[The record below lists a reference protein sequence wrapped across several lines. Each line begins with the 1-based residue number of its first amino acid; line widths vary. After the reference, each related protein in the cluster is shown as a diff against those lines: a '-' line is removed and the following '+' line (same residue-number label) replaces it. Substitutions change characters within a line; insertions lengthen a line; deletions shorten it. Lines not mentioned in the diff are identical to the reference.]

1 MPNKQ
6 KQTTETMVGS
16 KIIEK
21 SRQLTDKTLSKI
33 NQLSMRSS
41 PQFYELW
48 YRYFDNDPELVR
60 AIENHEGEIDEST
73 CQKIYNRYLSTN
85 VHDNAILKVNNQVQS
100 SIADLAHTLGSAKLA
115 TSEYG
120 KSLNDL
126 TGKLPKDM
134 DIKELGNLVSGMLRD
149 TKKMVKKNQELE
161 TQLDNSSKRVREL
174 KEYLESAKK
183 EATTDGLTG
192 ISNRRAF
199 DKQITADIE
208 EAEIGKTPL
217 VLLMIDIDFFKQF
230 NDTYGHQ
237 IGDQVLRLVARTL
250 VGNIKGRDTVARYGG
265 EEFAILLPSTPIKAG
280 CHVAEMLR
288 QGVENKELIDRSRDK
303 NLGAITISVGAT
315 EYIEGEEPAS
325 FIERADSALFE
336 AKKAGR
342 NCVRMT

>member
-134 DIKELGNLVSGMLRD
+134 DIKEIGNLVSGMLKD

-199 DKQITADIE
+199 DKQIAADIE

-217 VLLMIDIDFFKQF
+217 VLLMIDIDFFKKF
-230 NDTYGHQ
+230 NDTYGHP

-250 VGNIKGRDTVARYGG
+250 IGNIKGRDTVARYGG

>member
-315 EYIEGEEPAS
+315 EYLEGEDPVS

-336 AKKAGR
+336 AKKVGR

>member
-315 EYIEGEEPAS
+315 EYLEGEDPVS

>member
-199 DKQITADIE
+199 DKQIAADIE

-315 EYIEGEEPAS
+315 EYLEGEDPVS

>member
-288 QGVENKELIDRSRDK
+288 QGVENKELI
-303 NLGAITISVGAT
+303 
-315 EYIEGEEPAS
+315 
-325 FIERADSALFE
+325 
-336 AKKAGR
+336 
-342 NCVRMT
+342 